1 MSAHGLVDIMAAILM
16 VALVYM
22 IVRDDRAQRVIRA
35 VGDLFS
41 GSIKA
46 VIGG

>member
-1 MSAHGLVDIMAAILM
+1 MSYRAFVDILAAILM
-16 VALVYM
+16 VALVTM
-22 IVRDDRAQRVIRA
+22 IVRDDKAQRVIRA

-46 VIGG
+46 IIGG